1 MLGWKRWVYSGGLHK
16 EITQYYEDIKPVRA
30 FTQRRVGVHTGV
42 HSSPF
47 LQLGLQQVRHC
58 HQPGH
63 GHYHSPQGGAAW
75 RRTCE
80 DARWVW
86 DSARQ
91 GTSLPIPLPPSPSGM
106 KVCPPVLWE
115 KLSQL
120 GRTWER
126 LSGWRGPIPHF
137 PRRESQSFTSLTIG
151 HRAMCKPSWG
161 TCHSVLVPILG
172 GECPAEN

>member
-1 MLGWKRWVYSGGLHK
+1 MYSGGLHK

-30 FTQRRVGVHTGV
+30 FTQRRVGAHTGV
-42 HSSPF
+42 RSSPF

-106 KVCPPVLWE
+106 KVRPPCA
-115 KLSQL
+115 L
-120 GRTWER
+120 GKAIPAGENLGEAEWVERTHSPLPKKRITEF
-126 LSGWRGPIPHF
+126 HF
-137 PRRESQSFTSLTIG
+137 TDYRSQSHVQTL
-151 HRAMCKPSWG
+151 
-161 TCHSVLVPILG
+161 LG
-172 GECPAEN
+172 DMP